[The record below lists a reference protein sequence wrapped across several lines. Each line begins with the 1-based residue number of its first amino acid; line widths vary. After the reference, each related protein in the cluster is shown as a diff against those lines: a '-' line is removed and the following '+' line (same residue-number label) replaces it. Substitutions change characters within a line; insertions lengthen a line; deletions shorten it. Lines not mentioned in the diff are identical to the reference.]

1 MITSSSS
8 EPLSSLSDLGATS
21 YLQMRQDF
29 FFFTFYFYAKMLHYR
44 TTILCII
51 RSINTLRHYFN
62 LVCFKEIFYLKK
74 YVFKYLKSALGVYV
88 ESKLP
93 FYQHACMLT
102 QGSFPARPPVGLL
115 WEHPH
120 QLKSCHCPHEWLSLG
135 GHSSDW
141 SHPEAITQ
149 ASISCHE
156 NKRRWLHRGGLKTAH

>member
-21 YLQMRQDF
+21 YLQMKHTISF
-29 FFFTFYFYAKMLHYR
+29 FLTFYSNAKMLHYR
-44 TTILCII
+44 TAILCTI

-74 YVFKYLKSALGVYV
+74 HALKYLKSALGVYV

-93 FYQHACMLT
+93 FYWHTCMLT
-102 QGSFPARPPVGLL
+102 QGSFPARPPAGLL

-120 QLKSCHCPHEWLSLG
+120 QLESCHCPHEWLSLG

-156 NKRRWLHRGGLKTAH
+156 KERHQWGLKTAH